1 MAPRGPE
8 PHFLKRQV
16 ERALRL
22 TIGSILLLI
31 GVIGGFIPVL
41 QGWIFILGGLTLM
54 APESRQARRALDWAK
69 RRVKRERAADG
80 RAADDSDQKVDTD
93 GNE

>member
-1 MAPRGPE
+1 M
-8 PHFLKRQV
+8 KRQV

-22 TIGSILLLI
+22 TLGSILLLI

-54 APESRQARRALDWAK
+54 APESRHARRALDWAK
-69 RRVKRERAADG
+69 HRVKRDKTETDPAEDPSAGPATDIEDRKVG
-80 RAADDSDQKVDTD
+80 RD